1 MEGTMNT
8 RHAHQNYPVHVAGRH
23 ALSQSQ
29 ARRRR
34 LLGTL
39 LIVVGST
46 WFWLRLNGWVGDLPM
61 LIDLVEG
68 TVLMLGCFDAG
79 DVALAVPQAACG
91 MLLPYT
97 IRRVR

>member
-1 MEGTMNT
+1 MNT
-8 RHAHQNYPVHVAGRH
+8 RHAHQNYPVHPAGRH
-23 ALSQSQ
+23 ALSRSQ

-46 WFWLRLNGWVGDLPM
+46 WFWLRLIGWVGDLPM

-68 TVLMLGCFDAG
+68 TVLMLGRFDAG

-91 MLLPYT
+91 MLLPCT
-97 IRRVR
+97 IRRAR

>member
-1 MEGTMNT
+1 MNT

-23 ALSQSQ
+23 ALSRSQ

-46 WFWLRLNGWVGDLPM
+46 WFWLRLIGWVGDLPTPFGW
-61 LIDLVEG
+61 LVG
-68 TVLMLGCFDAG
+68 TIAMADHFNAG